1 MCHKDSHHT
10 LSFDLNVLL
19 RVITSPT
26 TAFEQIRDNEEKYFT
41 QSIGLLVLTSI
52 LSALVILPFVMI
64 PISDVYFEDVGD
76 DNLPSENIHLLLA
89 IVVGFIK
96 GIVSFA
102 SVYFIGKKLGG
113 NKDWKKVFAV
123 IFHTY
128 VPAIPMM
135 IVISAFVFLMW
146 GSLAGI
152 DPAFL
157 MSENMDEEQV
167 LGVLGS
173 MIIYAILVGVFAI
186 AFMVWI
192 IVISV
197 KAIKVV
203 NGFETGK
210 AFGLLILVMI
220 IASLVS
226 MVFNV

>member
-1 MCHKDSHHT
+1 MI
-10 LSFDLNVLL
+10 L

-26 TAFEQIRDNEEKYFT
+26 SAFEQIRDNEEKYFA
-41 QSIGLLVLTSI
+41 QSIGLLVLTSV
-52 LSALVILPFVMI
+52 LSALVLLPFVMI
-64 PISDVYFEDVGD
+64 PINDVYFEDVGNED
-76 DNLPSENIHLLLA
+76 LPSENIHLMLA

-96 GIVSFA
+96 GLVSFA
-102 SVYFIGKKLGG
+102 SVYLIGKKIGG
-113 NKDWKKVFAV
+113 NKDWKKVFGV
-123 IFHTY
+123 LFHTY

-135 IVISAFVFLMW
+135 IIISAFVFLMW
-146 GSLAGI
+146 GSFAEI
-152 DPAFL
+152 DPSFL
-157 MSENMDEEQV
+157 MSENVDEEKVLNV
-167 LGVLGS
+167 LGP
-173 MIIYAILVGVFAI
+173 MIVYAILVGVFAI

-226 MVFNV
+226 IVFNV

>member
-1 MCHKDSHHT
+1 M
-10 LSFDLNVLL
+10 SFDLNVIL

-26 TAFEQIRDNEEKYFT
+26 SAFEQIRDNEEKYFAK
-41 QSIGLLVLTSI
+41 SIGLLVLTSV

-64 PISDVYFEDVGD
+64 PINDVYFEDVGNED
-76 DNLPSENIHLLLA
+76 LPSENIHLMLA

-96 GIVSFA
+96 GLVSFA
-102 SVYFIGKKLGG
+102 SVYLIGKKIGG
-113 NKDWKKVFAV
+113 NKDWKKVFGV
-123 IFHTY
+123 LFHTY

-135 IVISAFVFLMW
+135 IIISAFVFLMW
-146 GSLAGI
+146 GSFAEI
-152 DPAFL
+152 DPSFL
-157 MSENMDEEQV
+157 MSENVDEEKVLNV
-167 LGVLGS
+167 LGP
-173 MIIYAILVGVFAI
+173 MIVYAILVGVFAI

-226 MVFNV
+226 IVFNV